1 MSDNATNKP
10 EKIIKGRYV
19 IGDPA
24 GTFDEKPRIARQPG
38 KISHRSDWIA
48 DISHVGDMRVM
59 GASLRGA
66 MHYGLSTIRQDS
78 FAIGTSERE
87 DENNSI
93 WIISV
98 ISDGVSS
105 ATQSHTFADYMVRQT
120 VIAVGD
126 ELSVCNPKSLRD
138 IEWNNI
144 ACQLVD
150 ISAEFCHNAAK
161 RTVSENK
168 TVEASKVTPRDF
180 AKKWA
185 ATLEFAVT
193 QTNHGEFSNKREF
206 VHVTVAGDGAA
217 YVLNKRQGWRVVK
230 SGKSQSGTIVSN
242 AVLSLPLEPKDF
254 IINHGYLDKNDCLI
268 LTTDGLSDFIG
279 DGNTPLGDFFK
290 RKLPNCESLAAFLQI
305 VDVSLYQADDD
316 RTLILVKGA
325 GLDSWKSSR

>member
-1 MSDNATNKP
+1 MSDNVTNKP

-19 IGDPA
+19 IGNPA
-24 GTFDEKPRIARQPG
+24 GTFDETPRLARQPG

-48 DISHVGDMRVM
+48 DISRVGDVLVM

-78 FAIGTSERE
+78 FAIGTTESE
-87 DENNSI
+87 DENNPK

-126 ELSVCNPKSLRD
+126 ELNTCNPKSLRD
-138 IEWNNI
+138 IDWSKI

-150 ISAEFCHNAAK
+150 ISAEFCRNAAK
-161 RTVSENK
+161 RTVSEDK
-168 TVEASKVTPRDF
+168 TAEVSKASPRDF

-185 ATLEFAVT
+185 TTLEFSVT
-193 QTNHGEFSNKREF
+193 QANCGDIHDKREF

-217 YVLNKRQGWRVVK
+217 YVLNKKQGWQTVK
-230 SGKSQSGTIVSN
+230 TGKSQTGAIASN
-242 AVLSLPLEPKDF
+242 AVLSLPLEPKEF
-254 IINHGYLDKNDCLI
+254 IVNHGHLEKTDCLI
-268 LTTDGLSDFIG
+268 LATDGLGDFIG

-290 RKLPNCESLAAFLQI
+290 RKLPICESLVAFLQI

-316 RTLILVKGA
+316 RTIIMIKEV
-325 GLDSWKSSR
+325 